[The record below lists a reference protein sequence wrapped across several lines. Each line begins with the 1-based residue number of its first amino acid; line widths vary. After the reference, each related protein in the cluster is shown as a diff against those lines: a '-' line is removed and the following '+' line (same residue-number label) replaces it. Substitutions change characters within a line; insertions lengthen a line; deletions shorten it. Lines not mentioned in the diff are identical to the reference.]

1 MASVRSKSTGPE
13 MAVRRFLH
21 ASGFRYRLHDRSL
34 PGSPDLV
41 LKKHRAVIFVHGCF
55 WHQHA
60 GCKMSRK
67 PKTNQAYWENK
78 FRRNIERDQLAIDR
92 LNEMGWNVLVVWEC
106 EISPERLNELAR
118 EILEK
123 SPAVRSRNQ
132 G

>member
-1 MASVRSKSTGPE
+1 
-13 MAVRRFLH
+13 
-21 ASGFRYRLHDRSL
+21 
-34 PGSPDLV
+34 
-41 LKKHRAVIFVHGCF
+41 
-55 WHQHA
+55 
-60 GCKMSRK
+60 MSRK